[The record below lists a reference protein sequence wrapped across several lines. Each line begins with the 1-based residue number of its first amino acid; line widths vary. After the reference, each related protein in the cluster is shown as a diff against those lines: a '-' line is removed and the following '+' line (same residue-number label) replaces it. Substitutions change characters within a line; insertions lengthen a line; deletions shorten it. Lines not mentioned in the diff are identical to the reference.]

1 MNDMMA
7 TVAGQVR
14 SARFGTLSTLVD
26 GSPFGT
32 LVAVAVDDAGRTL
45 LFLSELAVHT
55 KALRMDARC
64 SLLVSDAE
72 AADPQAGWRVT
83 LVGRARIADE
93 ATPAFLAQHP
103 TTQVLGGFHTWRIE
117 VERTRYIAGFGVM
130 GWLT

>member
-32 LVAVAVDDAGRTL
+32 LVAVAVDDAGRPL

-83 LVGRARIADE
+83 LVGRAQVADE

-103 TTQVLGGFHTWRIE
+103 TTQVLGGFHTWRID
-117 VERTRYIAGFGVM
+117 VERTRYIAGFGAM
-130 GWLT
+130 GWLP